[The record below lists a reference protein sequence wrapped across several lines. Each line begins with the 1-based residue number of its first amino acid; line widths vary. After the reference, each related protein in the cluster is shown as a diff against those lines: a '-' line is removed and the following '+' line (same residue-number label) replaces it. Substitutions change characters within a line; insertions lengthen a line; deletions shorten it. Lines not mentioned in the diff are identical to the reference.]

1 MIFFEEA
8 LLRLKQQ
15 LKVTEDRHVAAALG
29 MNGKAFTARKRRNS
43 FPETELYALVAKR
56 PDLHLDVHYV
66 LTGITGAAQASLDA
80 KEGRIARAADAGMGF
95 DEIRAMERATN
106 PAHVDAI
113 VKLLSA
119 CSASELSAVRTLL
132 SSIVGSREAPGVTQS
147 KASAAKPAVATKA
160 GAKPKPAPKRAAQ
173 ARAAPHSV
181 QQNFHAPIEGDV
193 VGRDKIVPPSSTT
206 REKTRNERR

>member
-8 LLRLKQQ
+8 TLRLKQQ
-15 LKVTEDRHVAAALG
+15 LKLVQDREVAPILG
-29 MNGKAFTARKRRNS
+29 MTPRAWAGRKKNES
-43 FPETELYALVAKR
+43 FPANELYALAAKR
-56 PDLHLDVHYV
+56 PDLQLDVHYV

-106 PAHVDAI
+106 PAHVDEI

-132 SSIVGSREAPGVTQS
+132 ISIVGSREAPGVTQS

-173 ARAAPHSV
+173 AQAAPHSV

-193 VGRDKIVPPSSTT
+193 VGRDKIVPTSSTT
-206 REKTRNERR
+206 RGKTRNERR

>member
-8 LLRLKQQ
+8 TLRLKQQ
-15 LKVTEDRHVAAALG
+15 LKLVQDREVAPILG
-29 MNGKAFTARKRRNS
+29 MTPRAWAGRKKNES
-43 FPETELYALVAKR
+43 FPANELYALAAKR
-56 PDLHLDVHYV
+56 PDLQLDVHYV

-132 SSIVGSREAPGVTQS
+132 SSIVGSRGAPGVTQS
-147 KASAAKPAVATKA
+147 KASAAKP
-160 GAKPKPAPKRAAQ
+160 KPAPKRAAQ
-173 ARAAPHSV
+173 AQAAPHSV

-193 VGRDKIVPPSSTT
+193 VGRDKIVSSPSTT